1 MGNDDTEKGR
11 MRMTQSE
18 FTNIRIAGIMTAV
31 PKTTEDILEKYSPIF
46 GEDVVRSFSKN
57 TGVRKRR
64 VANEQQTASDLA
76 YVAADELLK
85 KKRIERDKVGVV
97 IFVSQCPDYIVPATA
112 CVLHKRLGLKKD
124 CMAFDVNMGCSG
136 YVYGLQIICSLMS
149 SMNVEYGLLL
159 VGDTSN
165 RDISPEDKSAAMLFG
180 EAGSATLLER
190 KEDVPAVKT
199 LCRTDGNGFKA
210 IIIPGGGFRNPKA
223 STKREV
229 WGDGNVRSDCDLYMD
244 GVEVFS
250 FSISE
255 VPEMINYFFDLYDT
269 NSDKY
274 DAYVFHQANCYILK
288 QIMKRCKLPKDK
300 VLISMEN
307 YGNTSVASIPLTIC
321 DGYGETQDRKDVNML
336 MCGFGIGLS
345 WGCVDMVIN
354 TSDIFPIIETDDYYT
369 EGEVSHD

>member
-18 FTNIRIAGIMTAV
+18 FTNIKIAGIMTAV
-31 PKTTEDILEKYSPIF
+31 PKTTEDILEKYASVF
-46 GEDVVRSFSKN
+46 GEDVVHAFSKN
-57 TGVRKRR
+57 TGVKKRR
-64 VANEQQTASDLA
+64 VANAQQTASDLA

-85 KKRIERDKVGVV
+85 KKKIERDKIGII
-97 IFVSQCPDYIVPATA
+97 IFVSQCPDYMVPATA
-112 CVLHKRLGLKKD
+112 CVLHKRLGLKQD

-136 YVYGLQIICSLMS
+136 YVYGMQIICALMS
-149 SMNVEYGLLL
+149 SMSVEYGLLL

-190 KEDVPAVKT
+190 KADVPSIRT

-210 IIIPGGGFRNPKA
+210 IIVPGGGYRNPNA

-229 WGDGNVRSDCDLYMD
+229 WGDGNIRSDCDLYMD

-255 VPEMINYFFDLYDT
+255 VPELINSFLDLYDID
-269 NSDKY
+269 SEKY

-288 QIMKRCKLPKDK
+288 QLMKRCKLPKEK

-321 DGYGETQDRKDVNML
+321 DGYGETQEEKDINML
-336 MCGFGIGLS
+336 TCGFGIGLS
-345 WGCVDMVIN
+345 WGIVDMVIN
-354 TSDIFPIIETDDYYT
+354 ASDVFPIIETDDYYT